1 MNFPADL
8 KYTKSDEWIRVEG
21 NVATMGISDY
31 AQDALSDIVFLEY
44 AVDAGEDVAKGDT
57 LGTIES
63 VKAASDIY
71 FPLGG
76 KIVEVNEAL
85 LDTPENVNSDAY
97 GEAWMVKIE
106 LSDTGELDVLMDAAA
121 YEADVKSRD

>member
-76 KIVEVNEAL
+76 KIVEVNQAL
-85 LDTPENVNSDAY
+85 LDTPENVNADAY

-121 YEADVKSRD
+121 YEADVKARE

>member
-1 MNFPADL
+1 MNYPADL
-8 KYTKSDEWIRVEG
+8 KYTKSDEWIRIEG

-44 AVDAGEDVAKGDT
+44 AVEAGEDVAKGDT

-85 LDTPENVNSDAY
+85 LDTPENVNADAY

-121 YEADVKSRD
+121 YEADVKSRE